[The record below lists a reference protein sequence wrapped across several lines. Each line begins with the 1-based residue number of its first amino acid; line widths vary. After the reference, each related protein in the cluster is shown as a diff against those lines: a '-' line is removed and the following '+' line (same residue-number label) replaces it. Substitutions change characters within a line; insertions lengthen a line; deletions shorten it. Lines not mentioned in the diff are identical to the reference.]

1 MSLQRLPRD
10 EGRRVPLRKIQEG
23 GGVMSFLFL
32 FGFIM
37 VISGQIPAEEF
48 TAEVFG
54 LWALF
59 SIADALWMKG
69 R

>member
-1 MSLQRLPRD
+1 M
-10 EGRRVPLRKIQEG
+10 PLRKIQEG